1 MNAWGWLWLCMLLAC
16 GAKAVYLRPLC
27 HLCLW
32 HYLIVP
38 IVTPPCHVFAL
49 LPTCT
54 CSCTCRFNELN
65 NLEAAHASQNCHG
78 SHSHAAPFYGYPS
91 SRFAKAFTSSWFPKA
106 FMDTLRLGFPRLLKP
121 DDFMHL
127 AVIPHGLPSAWE
139 TGSCKLLL
147 GLCWSPQIGASAGA
161 WLHVL
166 CASTELILPRL
177 LNGLLPG
184 LLPGCCQGYLM
195 GYC

>member
-1 MNAWGWLWLCMLLAC
+1 
-16 GAKAVYLRPLC
+16 
-27 HLCLW
+27 
-32 HYLIVP
+32 
-38 IVTPPCHVFAL
+38 
-49 LPTCT
+49 
-54 CSCTCRFNELN
+54 
-65 NLEAAHASQNCHG
+65 
-78 SHSHAAPFYGYPS
+78 
-91 SRFAKAFTSSWFPKA
+91 
-106 FMDTLRLGFPRLLKP
+106 MDTLRLGFPRLLKP

-147 GLCWSPQIGASAGA
+147 GLCWSPQIGSSAGA

-166 CASTELILPRL
+166 CASTELILPGL